1 MSISYVKPTRTAHS
15 APAAPQAP
23 VQDSRARQ
31 ELRYW
36 REQYERLTN
45 EIHRAKVKN
54 NDKWLKEKV
63 STSALY
69 TQRASAV
76 AQMVVYV
83 DQVLAER

>member
-1 MSISYVKPTRTAHS
+1 MSINYVRPAKNV
-15 APAAPQAP
+15 PAAPQASP
-23 VQDSRARQ
+23 RETQARK

-36 REQYERLTN
+36 RDQYQRLTR
-45 EIHRAKVKN
+45 EIHAAKVKN

-76 AQMVVYV
+76 AEMVHYV
-83 DQVLAER
+83 DLVLQES